1 MNIYL
6 VKFDKNTNE
15 GHRQGDKRPF
25 QFTESDT
32 FDLGFNPSFIV
43 LFDQVWTQDFKSD
56 TVQTEIPDIILQK
69 IIRTTPVDTT
79 VVSGKELNLWS
90 KLY

>member
-43 LFDQVWTQDFKSD
+43 LFDQV
-56 TVQTEIPDIILQK
+56 
-69 IIRTTPVDTT
+69 
-79 VVSGKELNLWS
+79 
-90 KLY
+90 